1 MSDTGQRIKKL
12 RKELNITADE
22 LAQELNVSRSTIF
35 RYENGDIEKVP
46 AAIIEPLAQA
56 LHTTPAYLM
65 GWDDDPIDYDNIDDI
80 VVPRDFPGGV
90 KEYIAFLKARDKDA
104 QEEPVTIAAHLDTD
118 DLTQAELDE
127 VKNFIA
133 FVKNKRKQ

>member
-46 AAIIEPLAQA
+46 ATIIEPLALA

-65 GWDDDPIDYDNIDDI
+65 GWDDDPTDYDRVD
-80 VVPRDFPGGV
+80 
-90 KEYIAFLKARDKDA
+90 DKDA
-104 QEEPVTIAAHLDTD
+104 KEVPVTTAAHLDIA
-118 DLTQAELDE
+118 DLTQAEIDE
-127 VKNFIA
+127 VDNFIA
-133 FVKNKRKQ
+133 YVRNKRKQ